1 MRSTWHVWTAFAV
14 SLAMIVAAVAW
25 LSVRALKSE
34 DAEATALGQA
44 AAEQNARLA
53 LWRID
58 SALAPLVTQESAR
71 PYFAYR
77 TFINSDLPAV
87 GKGKAMLPS
96 QLPSPLIV
104 ERTPQVL
111 LHFQID
117 AANQFTSP
125 RVPPAEFR
133 RLATPKYL
141 TADDVEQSRQLL
153 NKVRELVKPDQLRA
167 ALPEPEAQSAPV
179 QIAASPNGGFNPYG
193 PPNVGNTA
201 IGNNSSPNIANGNT
215 LQINGGGYSNQALNQ
230 APNAPPQELAQS
242 ANGPN
247 QADAQQGELQQQ
259 AVQPSAQQGRNEFN
273 ARSQYF
279 SQNFANKPV
288 TVNDNSLAA
297 PGGHDE
303 RTTVMLPFWI
313 GEQLILARRVDVGD
327 KQWIQGCLLDW
338 PAIRGG
344 LLTSISDLLPSA
356 SLSPTA
362 DANDDQS
369 RRSAVLP
376 VRLEPGAAPPLAA
389 ASFSPVRLSLAV
401 TWSSLLLGAM
411 AVALTLRGVMLL
423 SERRAAFVSAV
434 THELRTPLT
443 TFRMYAEM
451 LAEDMA
457 PDEASRRRY
466 LDTLQV
472 EADRL
477 THLVE
482 NVLAY
487 SRLERGRP
495 AKRVAPIEMQQLLEP
510 AADRLAD
517 RAEQA
522 NFQILTQAED
532 DVRASRALADP
543 AAVEQ
548 ILFNLVDN
556 ACKYAASATD
566 RILHLEAAAE
576 GDWLVLRVRDHGPG
590 IDAAR
595 RRALFQPFHKSAQE
609 AAVTAPG
616 VGLGLALCRRLARD
630 MGGDLRYE
638 LNSGG
643 ACFALRLRKSLS

>member
-1 MRSTWHVWTAFAV
+1 M
-14 SLAMIVAAVAW
+14 SLAVIVAAVAW

-34 DAEATALGQA
+34 EAEATALGQA

-77 TFINSDLPAV
+77 TFINSDQPAV
-87 GKGKAMLPS
+87 GKGKSLLPA

-104 ERTPQVL
+104 ESTPQVL

-117 AANQFTSP
+117 ADNRFTSP

-141 TADDVEQSRQLL
+141 TAEDVEQSRQLL
-153 NKVRELVKPDQLRA
+153 NKVRELVHPNQLRA
-167 ALPEPEAQSAPV
+167 ALPEPEAQSVPV
-179 QIAASPNGGFNPYG
+179 QIAANPNGGFNPYG
-193 PPNVGNTA
+193 PPAAGNTVVGNGSSA
-201 IGNNSSPNIANGNT
+201 NNANGNIYQVNGGASSPNQSLNNQAANG
-215 LQINGGGYSNQALNQ
+215 
-230 APNAPPQELAQS
+230 PPQELAQS
-242 ANGPN
+242 ANGPD
-247 QADAQQGELQQQ
+247 QQEVQQGDPQQK
-259 AVQPSAQQGRNEFN
+259 AAQPLAQQGRNEWN

-279 SQNFANKPV
+279 AQNFASKPV
-288 TVNDNSLAA
+288 GNSDNSLVQ

-303 RTTVMLPFWI
+303 RTTVMLPFWM
-313 GEQLILARRVDVGD
+313 GDQLILARRVAIGD

-338 PAIRGG
+338 PAIRGA

-356 SLSPTA
+356 TLSPTA
-362 DANDDQS
+362 DPSGDQS

-376 VRLEPGAAPPLAA
+376 VRLEPGAAPQLAA
-389 ASFSPVRLSLAV
+389 ASLSPVRLSLAV
-401 TWSSLLLGAM
+401 TWSSLLLGAA

-495 AKRVAPIEMQQLLEP
+495 AKRVAPIEVQQLLEP

-522 NFQILTQAED
+522 DFHLLTQAED
-532 DVRASRALADP
+532 DIRASRALADP

-566 RILHLEAAAE
+566 RTLHLEAAAE

-638 LNSGG
+638 PITGG
-643 ACFALRLRKSLS
+643 ACFALFLRRGGA